1 MTDAR
6 RRVSVRIARTGL
18 SVPFLNG
25 LRMMKKLFDR
35 ILVPLLFLAA
45 ACSLS
50 LPMLDVSGNGGAPGK
65 EPEEADAQSVDFEI
79 SAYDRIFKLV
89 GGKNDIDWRLMSA
102 MAYNESLF
110 REDVV
115 SPRGA
120 VGLMQIMPY
129 VAKGFGVTGDEL
141 LDPEVNVEVAAQ
153 LMKSVEKMMRLPR
166 RMPYSERLPLILA
179 CYNGGYGHI
188 TDARNLASYYG
199 EDCNSWEVV
208 SEYLE
213 LLAEE
218 DFYNHEVVCY
228 GEFSGSVETIS
239 YVDKVIRLYDD
250 YCERFP
256 EKGDDKRG

>member
-1 MTDAR
+1 MYKKEIEGYMEAHRQEMIDDICTLC
-6 RRVSVRIARTGL
+6 RIN
-18 SVPFLNG
+18 S
-25 LRMMKKLFDR
+25 
-35 ILVPLLFLAA
+35 
-45 ACSLS
+45 
-50 LPMLDVSGNGGAPGK
+50 
-65 EPEEADAQSVDFEI
+65 
-79 SAYDRIFKLV
+79 
-89 GGKNDIDWRLMSA
+89 
-102 MAYNESLF
+102 
-110 REDVV
+110 
-115 SPRGA
+115 
-120 VGLMQIMPY
+120 
-129 VAKGFGVTGDEL
+129 
-141 LDPEVNVEVAAQ
+141 
-153 LMKSVEKMMRLPR
+153 EK
-166 RMPYSERLPLILA
+166 MPYSERLPLILA

-250 YCERFP
+250 YCEKFP

>member
-1 MTDAR
+1 
-6 RRVSVRIARTGL
+6 
-18 SVPFLNG
+18 
-25 LRMMKKLFDR
+25 MKRKLFEK
-35 ILVPLLFLAA
+35 ILAPLLFLAIS
-45 ACSLS
+45 CGVS
-50 LPMLDVSGNGGAPGK
+50 LPMLDVAYRVNSVERDA
-65 EPEEADAQSVDFEI
+65 ETADAKSADFEI
-79 SAYDRIFKLV
+79 SVYDGIFKHV
-89 GGKNDIDWRLMSA
+89 GRKNDIDWRLMSA

-129 VAKGFGVTGDEL
+129 VAKGFGVSGEEL
-141 LDPEVNVEVAAQ
+141 LDPEVNVEVAAR
-153 LMKSVEKMMRLPR
+153 LMRSVEKMMRLPKK
-166 RMPYSERLPLILA
+166 MPYSERLPLILA

-250 YCERFP
+250 YCEKFP

>member
-1 MTDAR
+1 MFYGMK
-6 RRVSVRIARTGL
+6 RV
-18 SVPFLNG
+18 FE
-25 LRMMKKLFDR
+25 K
-35 ILVPLLFLAA
+35 ILAPLLFLAVSCGVSLLLIRVTDG
-45 ACSLS
+45 CSRR
-50 LPMLDVSGNGGAPGK
+50 NGVEAESAE
-65 EPEEADAQSVDFEI
+65 EPVEFEI
-79 SAYDRIFKLV
+79 SVYDGIFKHV
-89 GGKNDIDWRLMSA
+89 GRRNNIDWRLMSA

-129 VAKGFGVTGDEL
+129 VARDFGATDEEL
-141 LDPEVNVEVAAQ
+141 FDPEVNVEIAAR
-153 LMKSVEKMMRLPR
+153 LMRSVEKMMRLPKQ
-166 RMPYSERLPLILA
+166 MTYDERLPFILA

-213 LLAEE
+213 LLSEE

-228 GEFSGSVETIS
+228 GKFSGSVETLS

-250 YCERFP
+250 YCTRFP
-256 EKGDDKRG
+256 DKRDRRRG